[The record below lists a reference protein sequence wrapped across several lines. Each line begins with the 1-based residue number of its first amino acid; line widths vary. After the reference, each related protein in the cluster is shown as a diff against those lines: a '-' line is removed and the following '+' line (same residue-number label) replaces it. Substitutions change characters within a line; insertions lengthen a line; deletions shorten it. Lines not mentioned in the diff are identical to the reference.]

1 MYPEITMKGE
11 QIPVVLRL
19 MVKEREM
26 EEEGPPCLVVGGGL
40 YRVRHPLTSYVTK
53 WGMNAIMPTH
63 YQALTMRMMSTAL
76 LPAGL
81 RISE

>member
-1 MYPEITMKGE
+1 
-11 QIPVVLRL
+11 VC
-19 MVKEREM
+19 EREERIPM
-26 EEEGPPCLVVGGGL
+26 PELSPKTNGEKRERGGRKDPKSSGGGGL
-40 YRVRHPLTSYVTK
+40 YRVCHPLTSYVTK
-53 WGMNAIMPTH
+53 WGTNAIMPAH